1 VLAIPLSAICGQ
13 ARCFYTKL
21 SIVISRANPKGMG
34 QVPDSRVSY
43 FVSKKTVHAMLL
55 VEFRDS

>member
-13 ARCFYTKL
+13 ARRFYTKL
-21 SIVISRANPKGMG
+21 SIVISRANPKAMG

-43 FVSKKTVHAMLL
+43 FVSKKIVRAMLL